1 MKYNDNIVKNHTLQ
15 IVSKIKTGVVTV
27 VVVVVVVEKKGLPVD
42 YFFPQRIFELFSS
55 SMIMMQ

>member
-27 VVVVVVVEKKGLPVD
+27 VVVVVVEKKGLPVD

-55 SMIMMQ
+55 SMIMKQ